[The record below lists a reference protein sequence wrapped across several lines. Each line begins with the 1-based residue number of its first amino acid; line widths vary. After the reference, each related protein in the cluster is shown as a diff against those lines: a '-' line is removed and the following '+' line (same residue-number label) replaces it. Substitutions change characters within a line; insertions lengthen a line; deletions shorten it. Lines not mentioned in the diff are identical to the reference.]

1 LTTIKKLCTIKSS
14 KERYLFDAT
23 GGLVMS
29 VYDYS
34 VLDKAGK
41 EVGLKEFEGKVLVI
55 ANTASKCGFT
65 PQYEGLEALYES
77 FKDQGFSVI
86 AVPANEFLEQEPGT
100 NEEVQS
106 FCKLNYGVTFPV
118 MGKAVVRGEGEI
130 PLFTYLTA
138 QQGFKGFTGEKADF
152 MNSFLNEKFPEFM
165 GDDSIKWNFTKF
177 LINRKGEVIGRF
189 EPTVEPSE
197 MKEAIEAALAE

>member
-1 LTTIKKLCTIKSS
+1 MCKGDNIM
-14 KERYLFDAT
+14 
-23 GGLVMS
+23 G

-41 EVGLKEFEGKVLVI
+41 EVSLKEFEGQVLVI

-65 PQYEGLEALYES
+65 PQYEGLEALYKEY
-77 FKDQGFSVI
+77 KDQGFSVI
-86 AVPANEFLEQEPGT
+86 AVPANEFLEQEPGS

-118 MGKAVVRGEGEI
+118 MGKAVVRGADEI
-130 PLFTYLTA
+130 PLFKYLTA
-138 QQGFKGFTGEKADF
+138 QQGFKGFKGEKADF
-152 MNSFLNEKFPEFM
+152 LNNFLKEKFPEFL

-189 EPTVEPSE
+189 EPTEEPAAME
-197 MKEAIEAALAE
+197 EAIKDALAE

>member
-1 LTTIKKLCTIKSS
+1 
-14 KERYLFDAT
+14 
-23 GGLVMS
+23 MS

-86 AVPANEFLEQEPGT
+86 AVPANE
-100 NEEVQS
+100 

>member
-1 LTTIKKLCTIKSS
+1 
-14 KERYLFDAT
+14 
-23 GGLVMS
+23 MS

-41 EVGLKEFEGKVLVI
+41 EVSLKEFEGQVLVI

-65 PQYEGLEALYES
+65 PQYEGLQALYES
-77 FKDQGFSVI
+77 YKAQGFSVI
-86 AVPANEFLEQEPGT
+86 AVPSNEFAEEEPGT

-118 MGKAVVRGEGEI
+118 MGKSVVRGKGEI
-130 PLFTYLTA
+130 PLFTYLTS
-138 QQGFKGFTGEKADF
+138 QQVFKGFTGEKAE
-152 MNSFLNEKFPEFM
+152 MLNAYLNENHPEFM
-165 GDDSIKWNFTKF
+165 GDVSVKWNFTKF

-189 EPTVEPSE
+189 EPTVEPSA
-197 MKEAIEAALAE
+197 MTEAIEKALDEK

>member
-1 LTTIKKLCTIKSS
+1 
-14 KERYLFDAT
+14 
-23 GGLVMS
+23 MS

-55 ANTASKCGFT
+55 ANTASKCGST

-138 QQGFKGFTGEKADF
+138 QQGFNGFTGEKADF

>member
-1 LTTIKKLCTIKSS
+1 
-14 KERYLFDAT
+14 
-23 GGLVMS
+23 MS

-100 NEEVQS
+100 DEEVQS